1 MIDNSTYRREVKVA
15 TYNQRLFKLERGDIF
30 YLNDIGVEKQFSMP
44 IKKLPLDQ
52 TFEPG
57 IICLEK
63 IKRKHWWQFWKK
75 KYTGARFMYVGKDG
89 NK

>member
-1 MIDNSTYRREVKVA
+1 MINYRCIP
-15 TYNQRLFKLERGDIF
+15 YNQRLFKLERGDIF
-30 YLNDIGVEKQFSMP
+30 YLNDIGVAKQFYIS
-44 IKKLPLDQ
+44 IEKLPLDKIIP
-52 TFEPG
+52 PG